1 MNIQWIVLDVDGVL
15 SDGSLVY
22 TSTGEELKSFS
33 VKDGLGLTAARK
45 SGIKLG
51 IITARVSP
59 MVERR
64 AKELHF
70 DALLMGHANK
80 TEALRSLCAEHQIDL
95 KTIAY
100 MGDDL
105 NDLGALQLVGLP
117 MAPNNAVPE
126 VKQLAKFISTVNG
139 GQGAV
144 REAVEYILK
153 NQGLWETVVADY
165 AREIHLMDN
174 KGGGQNE

>member
-22 TSTGEELKSFS
+22 TSSGEELKSFS

-45 SGIKLG
+45 SGIKLA
-51 IITARVSP
+51 IITARISP

-80 TEALRSLCAEHQIDL
+80 TEALRTLCTEHQIDL

-105 NDLGALQLVGLP
+105 ND
-117 MAPNNAVPE
+117 
-126 VKQLAKFISTVNG
+126 S
-139 GQGAV
+139 
-144 REAVEYILK
+144 
-153 NQGLWETVVADY
+153 DY
-165 AREIHLMDN
+165 AREAHAH
-174 KGGGQNE
+174 GQ

>member
-33 VKDGLGLTAARK
+33 VKDGLGLTTARK
-45 SGIKLG
+45 SGIKLA

-165 AREIHLMDN
+165 AREAHAH
-174 KGGGQNE
+174 GQ

>member
-15 SDGSLVY
+15 SDGTLIY
-22 TSTGEELKSFS
+22 TSTGEELKAFS

-45 SGIKLG
+45 SGIKLA

-70 DALLMGHANK
+70 DELLMGHANK
-80 TEALRSLCAEHQIDL
+80 TEALRALCKKHQIDL
-95 KTIAY
+95 ASVAY

-117 MAPNNAVPE
+117 MAPNNAVLE
-126 VKQLAKFISTVNG
+126 VKSLAKFISNANG
-139 GQGAV
+139 CHGAV

-153 NQGLWETVVADY
+153 NHGLWDSVVADY
-165 AREIHLMDN
+165 AREAHAH
-174 KGGGQNE
+174 GQ

>member
-22 TSTGEELKSFS
+22 TSTEEELKSFS

-45 SGIKLG
+45 SGIKLA

-80 TEALRSLCAEHQIDL
+80 TEALRALCAEYQIDL

-165 AREIHLMDN
+165 AREIHAH
-174 KGGGQNE
+174 GQ

>member
-51 IITARVSP
+51 IITARISP

-70 DALLMGHANK
+70 DSLLMGHANK
-80 TEALRSLCAEHQIDL
+80 TEALRALCAEYQIDL
-95 KTIAY
+95 QTIAY

-165 AREIHLMDN
+165 AREIHAH
-174 KGGGQNE
+174 GQ

>member
-45 SGIKLG
+45 SGIKLA

-144 REAVEYILK
+144 REAVDSILK

-165 AREIHLMDN
+165 AREIHAH
-174 KGGGQNE
+174 GQ

>member
-22 TSTGEELKSFS
+22 TSSGEELKSFS

-51 IITARVSP
+51 IITARISP

-70 DALLMGHANK
+70 DVLLMGHANK
-80 TEALRSLCAEHQIDL
+80 TEALRALCAECQIDL

-165 AREIHLMDN
+165 VREAHAH
-174 KGGGQNE
+174 GQ

>member
-45 SGIKLG
+45 SGIKLA

-80 TEALRSLCAEHQIDL
+80 TEALRALCAEYQIDL

-165 AREIHLMDN
+165 AREIHAH
-174 KGGGQNE
+174 GQ

>member
-165 AREIHLMDN
+165 AREIHAH
-174 KGGGQNE
+174 GQ

>member
-45 SGIKLG
+45 SGIKLA

-105 NDLGALQLVGLP
+105 NDLGTLQLVGLP

-165 AREIHLMDN
+165 AREIHAH
-174 KGGGQNE
+174 GQ

>member
-165 AREIHLMDN
+165 VREAHAH
-174 KGGGQNE
+174 GQ

>member
-15 SDGSLVY
+15 SDGTLIY
-22 TSTGEELKSFS
+22 TSNGEELKSFS

-45 SGIKLG
+45 VGLKLA
-51 IITARVSP
+51 IITARIS
-59 MVERR
+59 
-64 AKELHF
+64 
-70 DALLMGHANK
+70 
-80 TEALRSLCAEHQIDL
+80 
-95 KTIAY
+95 Y

-105 NDLGALQLVGLP
+105 NDLGALQIVGLP

-126 VKQLAKFISTVNG
+126 VKELAKFISTVNG
-139 GQGAV
+139 GHGAV

-165 AREIHLMDN
+165 AREAHAH
-174 KGGGQNE
+174 GQ

>member
-51 IITARVSP
+51 IITARMSP

-80 TEALRSLCAEHQIDL
+80 TEALRALCAEYQIDL

-126 VKQLAKFISTVNG
+126 VKELAKFISTVNG

-165 AREIHLMDN
+165 AREIHAH
-174 KGGGQNE
+174 GQ